1 MFREDLKDAGVV
13 FDFSAFT
20 KADDALDFLRQ
31 REKKP
36 VLVLTDLSL
45 ADEAALRLIEE
56 CQEFLHGGA
65 VGVYSG
71 TRNPDKEVRCRDIGA
86 LFYIVKPVT
95 RDKLVG
101 AVEGLDGLDVKTDP
115 EGTVKIIQ
123 P

>member
-65 VGVYSG
+65 VGVYSRG
-71 TRNPDKEVRCRDIGA
+71 GA
-86 LFYIVKPVT
+86 GKFATAARRVQ
-95 RDKLVG
+95 
-101 AVEGLDGLDVKTDP
+101 AVVDAKRS
-115 EGTVKIIQ
+115 
-123 P
+123 